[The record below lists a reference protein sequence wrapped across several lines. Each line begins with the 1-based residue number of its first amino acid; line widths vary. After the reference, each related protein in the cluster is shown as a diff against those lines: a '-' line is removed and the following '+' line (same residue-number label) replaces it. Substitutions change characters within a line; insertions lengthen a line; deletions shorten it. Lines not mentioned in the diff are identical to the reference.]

1 MNLALLNGYIQWDFQ
16 LENEFVNPHRQ
27 SGYTFVI
34 DQYEAEPQL
43 ALYRIGPYSS
53 HTDPLERQP
62 PRELLAKALQ
72 ELHVSPEAD
81 GIYRI
86 NQELRSWIEQNL
98 LK

>member
-1 MNLALLNGYIQWDFQ
+1 MNLALLKGHIQWDFQ

-27 SGYTFVI
+27 PGYTFVI
-34 DQYEAEPQL
+34 DQYDAVVQL

-53 HTDPLERQP
+53 HTDPLEMQP

-72 ELHVSPEAD
+72 ELHVSSEAD
-81 GIYRI
+81 GIYKI
-86 NQELRSWIEQNL
+86 NRELRSWIENNL